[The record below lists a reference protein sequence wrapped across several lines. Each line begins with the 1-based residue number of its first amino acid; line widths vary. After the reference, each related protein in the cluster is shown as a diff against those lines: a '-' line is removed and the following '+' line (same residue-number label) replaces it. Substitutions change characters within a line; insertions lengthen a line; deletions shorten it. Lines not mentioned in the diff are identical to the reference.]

1 MHNNTS
7 TRQFF
12 LSQPSEETK
21 KMAIPF
27 FLNPIEILGQDN
39 VGDQNHGTCKVVLKY
54 AEHSI
59 SLNIPI
65 SFGFPITFKLEY
77 DGKITLSLKV
87 YEFEFNWTTHNE

>member
-1 MHNNTS
+1 MT
-7 TRQFF
+7 
-12 LSQPSEETK
+12 
-21 KMAIPF
+21 IPF
-27 FLNPIEILGQDN
+27 FMGDLNPIEILGQDN
-39 VGDQNHGTCKVVLKY
+39 VGDQNLGTCKVVLKY

>member
-1 MHNNTS
+1 MQNNAS

-12 LSQPSEETK
+12 SSQSSEETK

-39 VGDQNHGTCKVVLKY
+39 VGDQNLGTCKVVLKY

-59 SLNIPI
+59 SLNFPI
-65 SFGFPITFKLEY
+65 SFDFPITFKLEY
-77 DGKITLSLKV
+77 NGEITLSLKM

>member
-1 MHNNTS
+1 MHNNAS

-39 VGDQNHGTCKVVLKY
+39 VGDQNLGTCKVVLKY

-59 SLNIPI
+59 SLNFPI
-65 SFGFPITFKLEY
+65 SFDFPITFKLEY
-77 DGKITLSLKV
+77 NGEITLSLKM